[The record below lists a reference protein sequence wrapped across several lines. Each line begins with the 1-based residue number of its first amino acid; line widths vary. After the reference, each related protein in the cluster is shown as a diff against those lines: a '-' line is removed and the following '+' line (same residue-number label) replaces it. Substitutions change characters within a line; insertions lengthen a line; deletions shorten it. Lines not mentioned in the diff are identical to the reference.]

1 MSKNNNYR
9 DAVLSELGLE
19 LYNGYLVFK
28 YTSQTK
34 EDYIEN
40 MEEVLGEIY
49 SKMETAEVLD
59 EFEGHL
65 DTVTMLLKLIGE

>member
-9 DAVLSELGLE
+9 DTVLAELGHE
-19 LYNGYLVFK
+19 LYSAYLVFK

-40 MEEVLGEIY
+40 MEEVLEELY
-49 SKMETAEVLD
+49 SKLETAEVLD
-59 EFEGHL
+59 EFEDHL
-65 DTVTMLLKLIGE
+65 DTVMMLLKLIGE

>member
-9 DAVLSELGLE
+9 DAVMAELGLE

-59 EFEGHL
+59 DFEGHL

>member
-1 MSKNNNYR
+1 MSKNTNYR
-9 DAVLSELGLE
+9 DAVMTELGHE
-19 LYNGYLVFK
+19 LYKAYLVFK

-40 MEEVLGEIY
+40 MEEVLEEIY

-59 EFEGHL
+59 DFEGHL

>member
-1 MSKNNNYR
+1 MSKNNSYR
-9 DAVLSELGLE
+9 DAVMAELGLE

-28 YTSQTK
+28 YTNQTK

-59 EFEGHL
+59 DFDGHL
-65 DTVTMLLKLIGE
+65 DTVMMLLKLIGE

>member
-1 MSKNNNYR
+1 MSKNTNYR
-9 DAVLSELGLE
+9 DAVMAELGYE

-28 YTSQTK
+28 YTNQTK

-40 MEEVLGEIY
+40 MEEVLEEIY

-59 EFEGHL
+59 DFEGHL

>member
-1 MSKNNNYR
+1 MSKNTNYQ
-9 DAVLSELGLE
+9 DAVMAELGYE
-19 LYNGYLVFK
+19 LYNGYLAFK

-65 DTVTMLLKLIGE
+65 DTVMMLLKLIGE

>member
-1 MSKNNNYR
+1 MSKNTNYR
-9 DAVLSELGLE
+9 DAVLAELGLE
-19 LYNGYLVFK
+19 LYDAYLVFK

-40 MEEVLGEIY
+40 MEEALGEIY
-49 SKMETAEVLD
+49 SKLETAEVLD

>member
-1 MSKNNNYR
+1 MSINHNYR
-9 DAVLSELGLE
+9 DAVMTELGHE
-19 LYNGYLVFK
+19 LYEAYLVFK

-59 EFEGHL
+59 GFEGHL